1 MMSDSHNQSGTG
13 KLTTVSTRVGPRRH
27 RYVATHCDHT
37 QQSKAAFLRRLI
49 RLHEVGRPGRAS
61 LCTVGFTLAV
71 LKLDVRVKVV
81 SVPVSPRLHH

>member
-1 MMSDSHNQSGTG
+1 MSDSHNQSGTG

-49 RLHEVGRPGRAS
+49 RLHEAS
-61 LCTVGFTLAV
+61 KNGNLRCDHCGGEI
-71 LKLDVRVKVV
+71 
-81 SVPVSPRLHH
+81 RLEE